1 MKLIVPA
8 DKANH
13 FIGGQAVFAVAT
25 PACYLALP
33 SLGLMLSVAVGAS
46 IVALVA
52 AGKEAWDWKSGKG
65 TPEVLDFVA
74 TVLGAAPLAAALS
87 LAF

>member
-1 MKLIVPA
+1 MKLIIPQ

-13 FIGGQAVFAVAT
+13 FIYGQAVFCVAT
-25 PACYLALP
+25 PVCYLALP
-33 SLGLMLSVAVGAS
+33 SIGLVASTVVGAS
-46 IVALVA
+46 IVAIVA
-52 AGKEAWDWKSGKG
+52 AAKEGWDWKSGKG

-74 TVLGAAPLAAALS
+74 TILGAAPLAAALS